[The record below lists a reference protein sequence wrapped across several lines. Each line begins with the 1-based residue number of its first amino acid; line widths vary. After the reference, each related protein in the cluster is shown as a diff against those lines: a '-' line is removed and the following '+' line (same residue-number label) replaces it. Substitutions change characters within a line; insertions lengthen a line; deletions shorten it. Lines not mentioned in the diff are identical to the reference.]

1 MLHNTIKPI
10 PYPQIAMYQQFSC
23 TKSAPK
29 NPNKQS
35 KPQIK
40 EVIFTHLCRLFFIP
54 KATHKKANPQKNP
67 QAT

>member
-23 TKSAPK
+23 IKSVPK

-35 KPQIK
+35 KPQTK
-40 EVIFTHLCRLFFIP
+40 EVIFNRLYILFFIP
-54 KATHKKANPQKNP
+54 NATHQNANPQKNP